1 MGLRTAI
8 ARGYLHCLV
17 KIVKRT
23 EAKPWSRRWMENC
36 TGWILNWLLDG
47 DIINLYTTQQ
57 GSVGR
62 PVAQTKTST
71 LFENMLM
78 LTLAVARTMDF

>member
-1 MGLRTAI
+1 
-8 ARGYLHCLV
+8 
-17 KIVKRT
+17 
-23 EAKPWSRRWMENC
+23 MENC

-78 LTLAVARTMDF
+78 LTLAVAWDNGLLGMISYSFV